1 MARGSAYRVID
12 MALHGGSW
20 PARQQIEF
28 FLFGRFSVR
37 VDDHPLTELDGGKV
51 RELLGFLLLF
61 RHQQHHREM
70 LADAFWSGRNTTQAR
85 KYLRQGLWRI
95 QAAIGQGPHD
105 LLLVGSDWVQVNDNA
120 LDWLDIRQF
129 EAAMSAVK
137 GIAGRDLSIAAS
149 DELRKA
155 CDLYRG
161 DLLEGWYQDW
171 ALYER
176 HRYKARYISM
186 LERLLEYAETHRQLD
201 EALLYGDRILEHDRA
216 HERTHVRMMRIQYL
230 SGDRTAAMRQF
241 RQCVAIL
248 DHELGA
254 RPAAR
259 TVEFFDR
266 IRTDQVTEDLLR
278 DEDTSG

>member
-1 MARGSAYRVID
+1 MALQRGSWA
-12 MALHGGSW
+12 
-20 PARQQIEF
+20 ARQRREF
-28 FLFGRFSVR
+28 LLFGRFSVR
-37 VDDHPLTELDGGKV
+37 VDDRPLTELDGGKV

-70 LADAFWSGRNTTQAR
+70 LADAIWSGRTTTQAR

-95 QAAIGQGPHD
+95 QSAVGGRHD
-105 LLLVGSDWVQVNDNA
+105 LLAVGSDWVQVNDDA
-120 LDWLDIRQF
+120 LDGLDVRQF
-129 EAAMSAVK
+129 ETAMQAVK
-137 GIAGRDLSIAAS
+137 GIAGRDLTAAAA

-155 CDLYRG
+155 CELYRG

-176 HRYKARYISM
+176 YRYKARYISM

-201 EALLYGDRILEHDRA
+201 DALLYGDRILEHDRA
-216 HERTHVRMMRIQYL
+216 HERTHVRMMRIHYR

-241 RQCVAIL
+241 RQCAAIL

-259 TVEFFDR
+259 TIELFDR
-266 IRTDQVTEDLLR
+266 IRADQVTEELLR
-278 DEDTSG
+278 DDDGTG